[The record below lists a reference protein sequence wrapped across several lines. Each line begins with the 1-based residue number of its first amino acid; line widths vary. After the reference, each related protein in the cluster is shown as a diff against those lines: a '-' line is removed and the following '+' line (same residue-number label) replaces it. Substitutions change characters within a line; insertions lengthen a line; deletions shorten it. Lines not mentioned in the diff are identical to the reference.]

1 MSRKYFSQNDILA
14 MDVLYRRTF
23 MNTLSGF
30 KPAFLIGTTN
40 GQGTH
45 NLGTF
50 NSIVHIGANPPHIG
64 FIMRPL
70 TVPRHTYSN
79 IANTGHYTLNLITA
93 GFVDK
98 AHQCSAKYAQDES
111 EFEATG
117 LRPCFSESFP
127 APYVK
132 EAPVKIGLR
141 FAEKHHIA
149 SNDVWLIVGEVLEVI
164 IEQDDIIQA
173 DGFLALHEAGGV
185 SALGLDA
192 YYEPKPLQ
200 RYAYARP
207 QQKLKQLP
215 FKQ

>member
-1 MSRKYFSQNDILA
+1 MSRKCFSQDDILA
-14 MDVLYRRTF
+14 MDSLYRRTF

-30 KPAFLIGTTN
+30 KPAFLIGTDN
-40 GQGTH
+40 GQGVL

-50 NSIVHIGANPPHIG
+50 NSIVHIGATPPHLG

-70 TVPRHTYSN
+70 TVPRHTYEN
-79 IANTGHYTLNLITA
+79 IIHTQHYTLNMIAA
-93 GFVDK
+93 GFIDK
-98 AHQCSAKYAQDES
+98 AHQCSAKYDKNVS
-111 EFEATG
+111 EFNATS
-117 LRPCFSESFP
+117 LTPWFSDSFP

-141 FAEKHHIA
+141 FAEKHHVA